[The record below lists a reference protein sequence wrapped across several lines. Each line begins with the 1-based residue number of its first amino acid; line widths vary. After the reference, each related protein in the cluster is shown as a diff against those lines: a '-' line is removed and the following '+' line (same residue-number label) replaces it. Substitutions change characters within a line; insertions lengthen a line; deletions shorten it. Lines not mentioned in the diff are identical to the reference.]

1 MRCYYSAKA
10 AGKGYRK
17 CLKNLWDSRN
27 SDKAF
32 RTCSNLSCQAR
43 AELKSNLLSELELR
57 EAQQCM
63 LTINTGLSVTGEDPE
78 LSPSVQ
84 VNEVI
89 DSHQSDHIITPN
101 RGVPA
106 RLDSAYNLL
115 QPNILEDGIH
125 DFDAIL
131 SCVKSC
137 THSENVTDELKSV
150 FDQLCFCLSLTGS
163 LDVRVRDALPRITKT
178 KSVKH
183 WIMLVNECLHRCFEK
198 QRFDLPQCDCLV
210 YASSLTVIHLA
221 GLRRGPPRA
230 GGKKNAWRSRLEEK
244 IQMLRRHLSQLM
256 SI

>member
-1 MRCYYSAKA
+1 M
-10 AGKGYRK
+10 
-17 CLKNLWDSRN
+17 
-27 SDKAF
+27 
-32 RTCSNLSCQAR
+32 
-43 AELKSNLLSELELR
+43 
-57 EAQQCM
+57 
-63 LTINTGLSVTGEDPE
+63 
-78 LSPSVQ
+78 
-84 VNEVI
+84 
-89 DSHQSDHIITPN
+89 
-101 RGVPA
+101 PA
-106 RLDSAYNLL
+106 RLDSAHNLL
-115 QPNILEDGIH
+115 QPDILEDGIH

-137 THSENVTDELKSV
+137 THSEIVTDELKSV

-221 GLRRGPPRA
+221 GLRQGPPQA
-230 GGKKNAWRSRLEEK
+230 GGKKNVWRSFLEEK